1 MKQFI
6 TGHSTAVC
14 RLAEALGIDPHKSR
28 GFTIRVMGG
37 EPVVLEIHELVEVHQ
52 IDALTTTILQYEL
65 KEKENGTV

>member
-1 MKQFI
+1 MKQFV

-28 GFTIRVMGG
+28 GFTLRVMAG
-37 EPVVLEIHELVEVHQ
+37 EPVVLEVHELVEVHH
-52 IDALTTTILQYEL
+52 IDALTTTISQYEL